1 MYLLTSP
8 HALGRDHDISQPLS
22 TCPSYLKS
30 GQIPKKMGLSRN
42 GVWFGYG
49 FGLAIGNYEVS
60 WGRENHKKRHL
71 VGNHRATVDVM
82 LGAAQIIIIHIQNV
96 V

>member
-1 MYLLTSP
+1 
-8 HALGRDHDISQPLS
+8 
-22 TCPSYLKS
+22 
-30 GQIPKKMGLSRN
+30 MGLSRN

-60 WGRENHKKRHL
+60 WGRANHNKRHL
-71 VGNHRATVDVM
+71 VGSHSGNHRATVDVM